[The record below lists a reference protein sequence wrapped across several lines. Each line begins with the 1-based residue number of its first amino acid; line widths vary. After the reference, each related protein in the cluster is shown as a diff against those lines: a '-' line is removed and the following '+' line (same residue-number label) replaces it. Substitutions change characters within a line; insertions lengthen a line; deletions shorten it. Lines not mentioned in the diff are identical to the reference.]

1 MSELNLTNV
10 DGNSRG
16 QWKSTF
22 GFVMA
27 AAGSAIGLGN
37 LWKFPYLAG
46 KNGGGAFVII
56 YLSLIIIVGFSLVLA
71 EMSVGR
77 KGQTSA
83 YGSFKK
89 INGKFGFIGMMG
101 VITSFIILSYYSVI
115 GGWILKYIGSYF
127 LGGIPGNES
136 GNYFTSLISSPL
148 EPLGYHFIFIFVTAL
163 IVLGG
168 IEKGIERAS
177 KFMMPALFVLLI
189 FVSIR
194 SVTLPGAME
203 GIKFFLKPDF
213 SKITLD
219 TFVAALGQVFFSL
232 SLGMGV
238 MVTYGSYLKK
248 DGNMPKDSL
257 TIPFIDT
264 LIAMLSGFAI
274 LPAVFALG
282 FEPGQ
287 GPGLMF
293 VTLPA
298 VFDKMPMGSF
308 FGIIFFILV
317 LFAAITSSI
326 SLLETS
332 VSLVVD
338 QFKLGRIKAVIL
350 LGVVAFLLGV
360 PSSLANG
367 VLGNVH
373 IFGKNFFDL
382 MCFITD
388 NILLPSGGLLLCL
401 FVGYVWGPKEA
412 LKEITNNH
420 NISFKLGK
428 LWIFGIRYI
437 APVML
442 GIVLINCLK

>member
-1 MSELNLTNV
+1 MSELRAEGV
-10 DGNSRG
+10 ASKSRG
-16 QWKSTF
+16 QWNSTF

-46 KNGGGAFVII
+46 KNGGGAFVIL
-56 YLSLIIIVGFSLVLA
+56 YLSLIVIVGFCLVLA

-77 KGQTSA
+77 KGQSDA

-89 INGKFGFIGMMG
+89 INEKCGFIGMIG
-101 VITSFIILSYYSVI
+101 VVTSFIILSYYSVI

-127 LGGIPGNES
+127 AGGISGGES
-136 GNYFTSLISSPL
+136 SNYFVSLISSPL
-148 EPLGYHFIFIFVTAL
+148 EPLVYHLGFMMITAL

-168 IEKGIERAS
+168 VEKGIERAS
-177 KFMMPALFVLLI
+177 KFMMPTLFILLI
-189 FVSIR
+189 FVGIR
-194 SVTLPGAME
+194 SVTLPGATE

-213 SKITLD
+213 SKITMG
-219 TFVAALGQVFFSL
+219 TFIAALGQVFFSL

-264 LIAMLSGFAI
+264 IIAMLAGFAI

-298 VFDKMPMGSF
+298 VFDKMPWGNF
-308 FGIIFFILV
+308 FGGMFFVLV
-317 LFAAITSSI
+317 FFAAVTSSI

-338 QFKLGRIKAVIL
+338 QFKLNRVKAVIL
-350 LGVVAFLLGV
+350 LATIAFILGV

-367 VLGNVH
+367 ILGETM

-382 MCFITD
+382 MVFLTD
-388 NILLPSGGLLLCL
+388 NILLPVGGLLLCL
-401 FVGYVWGPKEA
+401 FVGYIWGPEEA
-412 LKEITNNH
+412 LKEITNN
-420 NISFKLGK
+420 NKLKFKLGK

-442 GIVLINCLK
+442 GIVIFNCLK

>member
-1 MSELNLTNV
+1 
-10 DGNSRG
+10 
-16 QWKSTF
+16 
-22 GFVMA
+22 
-27 AAGSAIGLGN
+27 
-37 LWKFPYLAG
+37 
-46 KNGGGAFVII
+46 
-56 YLSLIIIVGFSLVLA
+56 
-71 EMSVGR
+71 
-77 KGQTSA
+77 
-83 YGSFKK
+83 
-89 INGKFGFIGMMG
+89 
-101 VITSFIILSYYSVI
+101 
-115 GGWILKYIGSYF
+115 
-127 LGGIPGNES
+127 
-136 GNYFTSLISSPL
+136 
-148 EPLGYHFIFIFVTAL
+148 
-163 IVLGG
+163 
-168 IEKGIERAS
+168 
-177 KFMMPALFVLLI
+177 MMPALFVLLI

-338 QFKLGRIKAVIL
+338 QFKLGRVKAVIL

-382 MCFITD
+382 MC
-388 NILLPSGGLLLCL
+388 
-401 FVGYVWGPKEA
+401 
-412 LKEITNNH
+412 
-420 NISFKLGK
+420 
-428 LWIFGIRYI
+428 
-437 APVML
+437 
-442 GIVLINCLK
+442 